1 VGSNPTLSAR
11 NEKAPFLGVFSFLGK
26 SCFGQ
31 SGWSNP
37 TMRLAHHLLR
47 HPSGTWH
54 FRLVVPRDLQAAI
67 GRKIIKQSLRTKDG
81 RIAQAWAYTL
91 GARYAQ
97 TFATLRGK
105 SMGWAEENEAYLA
118 SLIQLEVQTPD
129 GFKFRTDGSDR
140 DHAQLKDILTHMRAS
155 GSPFSLDQLEAELRS
170 QPRYTQ
176 AEKVMTAWLEA
187 IKDDTLPKTLSI
199 KALAIRS
206 FVDHYGKSSAI
217 WRARREDVSAWVADL
232 RSSGLATPT
241 LANKAGYVSGFFA
254 WCEAQGYYAPFR
266 HERDNP
272 AFGVVPYRK
281 KDKRRRAKEEGYVAY
296 TVPEI
301 QKLFDPDALKKL
313 PIEARWGII
322 IGLYTGA
329 RVGEVGQLA
338 LKDVIERDDIP
349 CIHITDTGAG
359 QRLKTEASDR
369 TIPIHPHLLAFG
381 FMDRVKRLRQAGET
395 QFFPAVK
402 IGGVN
407 GMGNW
412 LTKAYARYRELV
424 GITPPVKGRH
434 GFHSFRETVIQAL
447 QDLGVSAELRAA
459 YVGHELDDEHFI
471 SYCKEQRPSAIVKAT
486 LGLSWGL
493 DIRAIQAL
501 MH

>member
-1 VGSNPTLSAR
+1 
-11 NEKAPFLGVFSFLGK
+11 
-26 SCFGQ
+26 
-31 SGWSNP
+31 
-37 TMRLAHHLLR
+37 MRLAHHLLR

-54 FRLVVPRDLQAAI
+54 FRLVVPKDLQAAI
-67 GRKIIKQSLRTKDG
+67 GRKIIKQSLRTRDG
-81 RIAQAWAYTL
+81 RIAQAWAYAL

-105 SMGWAEENEAYLA
+105 SMGQDKEHEAYLA
-118 SLIQLEVQTPD
+118 SLTQLEVQTPD

-140 DHAQLKDILTHMRAS
+140 DHAQLKDILDHMRTPGALPRAS
-155 GSPFSLDQLEAELRS
+155 MSLSETQQLETMLNH
-170 QPRYTQ
+170 PRLLS
-176 AEKVMTAWLEA
+176 AEKAMKAWLAA
-187 IKDDTLPKTLSI
+187 IKDDTLPKTLTI
-199 KALAIRS
+199 KATAIRS
-206 FVDHYGKSSAI
+206 FVGHFGKVVAI
-217 WRARREDVSAWVADL
+217 SRAQREDVSAWVTAL
-232 RSSGLATPT
+232 RDSGLTTPT
-241 LANKAGYVSGFFA
+241 IANKAGYVSGFFA

-266 HERDNP
+266 QPRDNP
-272 AFGVVPYRK
+272 AYGVVVYRK

-296 TVPEI
+296 TLPEI

-322 IGLYTGA
+322 MGLYTGA

-338 LKDVIERDDIP
+338 LKDVIERDGIP

-369 TIPIHPHLLAFG
+369 TIPIHPHLLALG
-381 FMDRVKRLRQAGET
+381 FMDRVNRLRQAGEK

-412 LTKAYARYRELV
+412 LTKAYSRYRELI
-424 GITPPVKGRH
+424 GIAPPVKGRH

-486 LGLSWGL
+486 LDLSWGL
-493 DIRAIQAL
+493 DLLAIKAL
-501 MH
+501 LS